1 MTCFGAM
8 RPVLLKA
15 FAKHGARYFSDEQ
28 WLRLVHEGSSKTR
41 SEYCE
46 DSKNSLA
53 YFRAIQGHSGGIPID
68 PELMGTFG
76 FLAIGKSISFT
87 GVVLAASN
95 LSLRTDWDW
104 DKRCQ
109 RLHNG

>member
-1 MTCFGAM
+1 MKDNLTHD
-8 RPVLLKA
+8 LLWSHEAGTAESVRKTWSTI
-15 FAKHGARYFSDEQ
+15 F
-28 WLRLVHEGSSKTR
+28 RLVHEGSSKTR

-46 DSKNSLA
+46 DSK
-53 YFRAIQGHSGGIPID
+53 
-68 PELMGTFG
+68 FG

-87 GVVLAASN
+87 VVVLAASN
-95 LSLRTDWDW
+95 LSLRTDLDW